1 MKIFDITLISLAIGF
16 IIIGIHQSIVF
27 GFGNSY
33 WIFMLTLVFL
43 LWFKIRNS
51 GKVDEATAPL
61 SSKHKKMNKS
71 KVKNK

>member
-51 GKVDEATAPL
+51 GKVDEAPAPL
-61 SSKHKKMNKS
+61 SAKPKKMNKR